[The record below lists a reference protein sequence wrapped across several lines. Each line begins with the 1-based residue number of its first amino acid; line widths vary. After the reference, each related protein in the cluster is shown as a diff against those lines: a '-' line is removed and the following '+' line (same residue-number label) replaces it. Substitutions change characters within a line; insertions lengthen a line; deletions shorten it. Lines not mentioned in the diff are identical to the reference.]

1 MNLLSDDELEASA
14 IVANCRMNR
23 QRQLLG
29 GNGYDKE
36 LGVNPIEF
44 LQELATESI
53 APIRWLDLCCGTGR
67 ALIEMAEHC
76 QGSEFE
82 DRIEIVGIDL
92 VDYFFPVPTSIKSLE
107 LKTASLS
114 RWAPASSAK
123 FDLITCVHGLH
134 YIGDKLGLLERICG
148 WLKPAGTFI
157 GQLDLDNVRDQSGQ
171 KVAKILLQTFRKN
184 EFDFCPRRRR
194 LRSDGAKEISF
205 ERGIV
210 ERKQNDSSEP
220 LWGIFYKEEEKE
232 ILDNKLPVSVK
243 IVTPEDYV
251 PNDSLVAILIPAVA
265 EFNEDVEILKERE
278 TAGKKVLLSKKK
290 IELLNALPAPIAEPL
305 RKLLVPVAKEDEG
318 FDKISLTR
326 LKQLNITF
334 TTTIEFIIFTLLAQ
348 LWEGEIHN
356 EETPFYPNKL
366 RSSVISFINMNE
378 EERACFKPLPLIETL
393 QTYLKEIESKYF
405 VEELSEIECNE
416 PFKDACLFFHL
427 LSKRL
432 MEESIQEH
440 EIAEQCIRAEENL
453 SAIYSQLGFI
463 AKYTLAAVNKI
474 DIQKFRH
481 QTSATFNHTMVL
493 FLNLLGGF
501 SSEDYTLN
509 RFTDNRS
516 VLLLKMEDG
525 EIISDL
531 NLSPFII
538 DENAFEEKTDVS
550 KIYFYS
556 HFDESFKYKFIN
568 KLSDT
573 QLDVRQKKYQPV
585 KAQLDAF
592 EELFQDP

>member
-194 LRSDGAKEISF
+194 LRSDGAKETSF
-205 ERGIV
+205 EAEYLGG
-210 ERKQNDSSEP
+210 DDTA
-220 LWGIFYKEEEKE
+220 G
-232 ILDNKLPVSVK
+232 
-243 IVTPEDYV
+243 
-251 PNDSLVAILIPAVA
+251 PNFTGQPAVNSYYR
-265 EFNEDVEILKERE
+265 F
-278 TAGKKVLLSKKK
+278 
-290 IELLNALPAPIAEPL
+290 
-305 RKLLVPVAKEDEG
+305 
-318 FDKISLTR
+318 
-326 LKQLNITF
+326 
-334 TTTIEFIIFTLLAQ
+334 
-348 LWEGEIHN
+348 
-356 EETPFYPNKL
+356 
-366 RSSVISFINMNE
+366 
-378 EERACFKPLPLIETL
+378 
-393 QTYLKEIESKYF
+393 
-405 VEELSEIECNE
+405 
-416 PFKDACLFFHL
+416 
-427 LSKRL
+427 
-432 MEESIQEH
+432 
-440 EIAEQCIRAEENL
+440 
-453 SAIYSQLGFI
+453 
-463 AKYTLAAVNKI
+463 AA
-474 DIQKFRH
+474 R
-481 QTSATFNHTMVL
+481 
-493 FLNLLGGF
+493 
-501 SSEDYTLN
+501 
-509 RFTDNRS
+509 R
-516 VLLLKMEDG
+516 
-525 EIISDL
+525 
-531 NLSPFII
+531 
-538 DENAFEEKTDVS
+538 
-550 KIYFYS
+550 
-556 HFDESFKYKFIN
+556 
-568 KLSDT
+568 
-573 QLDVRQKKYQPV
+573 
-585 KAQLDAF
+585 
-592 EELFQDP
+592 